1 MHAILLIVA
10 LALLFVGLV
19 LVTLVAGLLPFLLV
33 FVLLG
38 GGLAVLAFWIWM
50 LVDAIQNRGL
60 REGEKIGWVLAI
72 VFLHVLAAILY
83 FFIARPK
90 GRFPRSVAAGAV

>member
-1 MHAILLIVA
+1 MPIILLFI
-10 LALLFVGLV
+10 GLV
-19 LVTLVAGLLPFLLV
+19 LIFVAVALVALLAGLLPILLI
-33 FVLLG
+33 FVIVG

-60 REGEKIGWVLAI
+60 GEGEKIGWVLAI

-83 FFIARPK
+83 FFIARP
-90 GRFPRSVAAGAV
+90 RRNLLVTA